1 MSTIIVAVIL
11 VSVLIFICL
20 MLVGVNNKNRE
31 KATTE
36 LRLRAKEFGTANNLS
51 FTKQEILESC
61 LIGLDEIQRKLFILK
76 KIGEDKYDAVL
87 LDLNE
92 VKSCSKKLVY
102 NKVNIGTA
110 KKEKFENHMDKIAL
124 VFDFL
129 DDRRQFQIS
138 FFEHRLDQLLKMG
151 VLEEKAKDWETIL
164 NNIIDT
170 RLKKTI

>member
-1 MSTIIVAVIL
+1 
-11 VSVLIFICL
+11 
-20 MLVGVNNKNRE
+20 
-31 KATTE
+31 
-36 LRLRAKEFGTANNLS
+36 
-51 FTKQEILESC
+51 
-61 LIGLDEIQRKLFILK
+61 
-76 KIGEDKYDAVL
+76 
-87 LDLNE
+87 
-92 VKSCSKKLVY
+92 
-102 NKVNIGTA
+102 
-110 KKEKFENHMDKIAL
+110 MDKIAL